1 MIRVGVYCH
10 LSFSDSVRFDQGSA
24 ITMMMSILL
33 VLVQFPG
40 CWAAN
45 CSSRP
50 WVGKTATMKYNS
62 ELFSLRDIMSWWC
75 LFKVLYPVTYFVLT
89 LSYPPTKSCMWH
101 RVKVQ
106 VNVVNIMRPQVRVG
120 LGHTLDA
127 FACPENQTPSKWYF
141 LNVIVMVK
149 ESLSCQKWMY
159 FRKHNKYLLWV
170 GNWCFGFFWQKPQ
183 SCHAE
188 TSSWYFATFEQ
199 QLILPLSVRI

>member
-1 MIRVGVYCH
+1 
-10 LSFSDSVRFDQGSA
+10 
-24 ITMMMSILL
+24 MMMSILL

-75 LFKVLYPVTYFVLT
+75 LLKFYIQLHILFWHSPILQQKAACGIVSKFKLM
-89 LSYPPTKSCMWH
+89 LSTFM
-101 RVKVQ
+101 
-106 VNVVNIMRPQVRVG
+106 MRPQVRVESSWAYITFIRCICVSG
-120 LGHTLDA
+120 KSDPIKVI
-127 FACPENQTPSKWYF
+127 FSKCDC
-141 LNVIVMVK
+141 VMISK

>member
-33 VLVQFPG
+33 VLVQFPR

-106 VNVVNIMRPQVRVG
+106 VNVVKIMRPQVRV
-120 LGHTLDA
+120 
-127 FACPENQTPSKWYF
+127 E
-141 LNVIVMVK
+141 
-149 ESLSCQKWMY
+149 
-159 FRKHNKYLLWV
+159 
-170 GNWCFGFFWQKPQ
+170 
-183 SCHAE
+183 
-188 TSSWYFATFEQ
+188 SSWAYITFIRCICVSGKSDPIKVIFSKCDCNGKRVIE
-199 QLILPLSVRI
+199 LSKVNVFQKT

>member
-1 MIRVGVYCH
+1 MCHSGKMGIWLTWIGIVRLLTGGLESKSLSRRFDQILGHVYCH

-75 LFKVLYPVTYFVLT
+75 LLKFYIQLHILFWHSHILQQKAVCGIVSKFKLMLST
-89 LSYPPTKSCMWH
+89 LCVPKSGWGWDIH
-101 RVKVQ
+101 
-106 VNVVNIMRPQVRVG
+106 
-120 LGHTLDA
+120 
-127 FACPENQTPSKWYF
+127 
-141 LNVIVMVK
+141 
-149 ESLSCQKWMY
+149 
-159 FRKHNKYLLWV
+159 
-170 GNWCFGFFWQKPQ
+170 
-183 SCHAE
+183 
-188 TSSWYFATFEQ
+188 
-199 QLILPLSVRI
+199 